1 MKIREFQ
8 TGVAELIN
16 GIEELVQGGCKAFAE
31 DSLTIQNDVK
41 NALTTAAGVA
51 IAVTTP
57 ELTRNGDAAD
67 CIPCDSP
74 MVIKVMEMPALNRA
88 NPGHLTVMDAAEIIA
103 RELDDSQFGFN
114 QIRQTV
120 DERSGILTAEINF
133 STTITF

>member
-16 GIEELVQGGCKAFAE
+16 GIEELVKGGCKAFAE
-31 DSLTIQNDVK
+31 DSLTVQNDVK

-57 ELTRNGDAAD
+57 DLTRNGDAIG

-74 MVIKVMEMPALNRA
+74 MAVRVMEMPSLNRA
-88 NPGHLTVMDAAEIIA
+88 NPDHLTAMDAAEIIA
-103 RELDDSQFGFN
+103 RELDGGQFCFN
-114 QIRQTV
+114 RIRQSV
-120 DERSGILTAEINF
+120 DERSGVLTAEVSFN
-133 STTITF
+133 TTITF